1 MSPLRLAGVFGPV
14 VTTFSPRSGDLDLAA
29 FARNARAHLSAGF
42 AGLVVC
48 GSTGE
53 AALLTE
59 DERQQV
65 LDCARREVPPN
76 RLLLMGTGAESTRVT
91 VERCRQAKAS
101 GADAVLVVAPHYYS
115 AAMTHEA
122 LRAHYHRVAD
132 ESPLPILLYNIPK
145 YMHFKLSP
153 ELVAELARHE
163 NIVGIKDSSGDL
175 ELLTGYL
182 HAQSDSFTVLTGN
195 GGQLHAALLAGA
207 RAGILAVAL
216 FAGDHA
222 VQVYS
227 LHALGDH
234 AAAAR
239 VQSELRPLAVSI
251 VAELGVPGVK
261 AAMDA
266 CGLAGG
272 QVRSPLLDLDM
283 AVRARVASL
292 MVGLG
297 AAAA

>member
-14 VTTFSPRSGDLDLAA
+14 ITTFSPRSGDVDLEAL
-29 FARNARAHLSAGF
+29 ARNARAHVATGF

-59 DERQQV
+59 DERRLV
-65 LDCARREVPPN
+65 LESARREVPTD

-91 VERCRQAKAS
+91 VERCQQAKAS

-132 ESPLPILLYNIPK
+132 ESPLPVLLYNIPK

-175 ELLTGYL
+175 ELLAGYL
-182 HAQSDSFTVLTGN
+182 RAQSDSFTVITGN
-195 GGQLHAALLAGA
+195 GGQLHPALMAGA

-216 FAGDHA
+216 FAGHHA
-222 VQVYS
+222 VQIYKLYAS
-227 LHALGDH
+227 GDH
-234 AAAAR
+234 AAAERLQA
-239 VQSELRPLAVSI
+239 ELRPLAVTI

-261 AAMDA
+261 SAMDA

-272 QVRSPLLDLDM
+272 PVRSPLLDLDD
-283 AVRARVASL
+283 VGRARVASL

-297 AAAA
+297 AAA